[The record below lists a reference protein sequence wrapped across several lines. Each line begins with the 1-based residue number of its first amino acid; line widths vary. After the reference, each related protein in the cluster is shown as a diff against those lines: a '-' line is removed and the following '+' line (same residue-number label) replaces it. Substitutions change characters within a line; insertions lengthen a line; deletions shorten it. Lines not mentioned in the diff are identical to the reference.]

1 MADGDLTE
9 QEWRR
14 VAPLLPRNYEKPG
27 HPWASHRRVINGIR
41 WVLRSGAR
49 WRDIPRRR
57 YGPWPG
63 ALWAHATTASR
74 AGSATAPGT
83 ASSRPCRARRTPPA
97 RWTGR

>member
-41 WVLRSGAR
+41 WVLR
-49 WRDIPRRR
+49 
-57 YGPWPG
+57 
-63 ALWAHATTASR
+63 T
-74 AGSATAPGT
+74 GSP
-83 ASSRPCRARRTPPA
+83 
-97 RWTGR
+97 